1 MANCYKS
8 LTFYEL
14 SILVAISQERF
25 VKLLRLGEDR
35 AKDGAIYYILTI
47 YFCTF
52 YKAQVIN
59 SNKC

>member
-14 SILVAISQERF
+14 SILVAISQERII
-25 VKLLRLGEDR
+25 KLLRLGEDR
-35 AKDGAIYYILTI
+35 AKDGAVYNILTI

-52 YKAQVIN
+52 NKAQVMN
-59 SNKC
+59 